1 MKNRIATYSALAA
14 VAAAAGL
21 ALAVPA
27 VAQSTG
33 QGQAIVTVLPKH
45 NGEMAPNIS
54 QQDLSLKVNGKAA
67 QVTSWEALRGQQGPV
82 ELVILIDGSARN
94 SLGEQLREIEQFVHT
109 LPPNVKSSIAYMEN
123 GAAVF
128 SGPLTSDRNQELKGL
143 HLPGGLPGSDASP
156 YFCLSD
162 LAKRW
167 PSPDRTAR
175 REVVMI
181 TDGVDNYER
190 RLDPDDP
197 YVQAAMTDS
206 VRAGMVVYAI
216 YWRDQGRLNAT
227 GFADN
232 TGQSLLNEVAE
243 TTGGKNFWNGLGNP
257 VSFTPFFDELKRRLD
272 NQYELSFTAVSN
284 GKPEVESMKF
294 KLSAPNVE
302 VDAPEQVVVV
312 PSGTAQR

>member
-1 MKNRIATYSALAA
+1 MKNRVVTHKVFAA
-14 VAAAAGL
+14 VAVAAGIS
-21 ALAVPA
+21 LAVP
-27 VAQSTG
+27 VFAQSTG

-45 NGEMAPNIS
+45 NGEMAPNIT
-54 QQDLSLKVNGKAA
+54 QQDLSVKVNGKAA
-67 QVTSWEALRGQQGPV
+67 KITSWEALRGEQGPV

-94 SLGEQLREIEQFVHT
+94 SLGRQMQEIEQFVRT
-109 LPPNVKSSIAYMEN
+109 LPPNVKSTIAYMQE
-123 GAAVF
+123 GSAVLA
-128 SGPLTSDRNQELKGL
+128 GPLSSDRGQELKGL

-167 PSPDRTAR
+167 PSQDRSAR

-206 VRAGMVVYAI
+206 VRAGLVVYAI
-216 YWRDQGRLNAT
+216 YWRDMGRINST
-227 GFADN
+227 GYADN

-243 TTGGKNFWNGLGNP
+243 ATGGRNFWNGIGNP
-257 VSFTPFFDELKRRLD
+257 VTFTPFFDELKRRLN
-272 NQYELSFTAVSN
+272 NQYELGFTTTSN
-284 GKPEVESMKF
+284 GKPEVASMRF

-302 VDAPEQVVVV
+302 VDAPNQVVVI
-312 PSGTAQR
+312 PSGTAQK